1 MTPRGRPTPA
11 DIHATSLRGE
21 EAVRAL
27 VGALPALIRTLQARV
42 EGLEDHLGKNRR
54 NRRKPPSRDG
64 LPKPRPHTLRQS
76 SGSKSGAQPGH
87 EGPTR
92 PAVAQP
98 AHVHLHPVERCGP
111 CGGAVQEVSPSDYER
126 RQGCELPPGRMTV
139 TEHRAELK
147 PCPHWG
153 QPPKGP
159 FPAAGPQPGQY
170 GPALKAQAVSVTQS
184 QVIPLERTC
193 ELFAELSGHPVGEGT
208 LVAATQELA
217 KAVKLAQ
224 APVKAQ
230 VRTAAPG
237 VHVAESGLRGTG
249 TLQWRHAA
257 STARLTVY
265 AVQAKRGAEALHA
278 LGIWPTLAG
287 RAVYAHWQAYG
298 TSPDHRPQSVSCPS
312 PAGTEGHRGTLSAGL
327 GGGDGHTARGAQG
340 GRR

>member
-1 MTPRGRPTPA
+1 M
-11 DIHATSLRGE
+11 
-21 EAVRAL
+21 
-27 VGALPALIRTLQARV
+27 
-42 EGLEDHLGKNRR
+42 
-54 NRRKPPSRDG
+54 
-64 LPKPRPHTLRQS
+64 
-76 SGSKSGAQPGH
+76 
-87 EGPTR
+87 
-92 PAVAQP
+92 
-98 AHVHLHPVERCGP
+98 
-111 CGGAVQEVSPSDYER
+111 
-126 RQGCELPPGRMTV
+126 
-139 TEHRAELK
+139 
-147 PCPHWG
+147 
-153 QPPKGP
+153 
-159 FPAAGPQPGQY
+159 
-170 GPALKAQAVSVTQS
+170 SVTQS